1 MTGSVTEFLTI
12 DDALEVA
19 RLVTGEPARVRD
31 FADLTAALA
40 RPQQTTRG
48 QDVFPGIWDKA
59 AALMEW
65 LGRSYA
71 LVDGN
76 KRLTWNATW
85 YFLGMNGHPLAEPLD
100 EDAAFE
106 FMYDLV
112 RGRLTSPHRVRAAP
126 VRRLTGPGPRTWPTA
141 GPGWARPGGART
153 SGSSRW
159 RSSAAA
165 ARTSPRAAP

>member
-1 MTGSVTEFLTI
+1 MTYFLTT

-19 RLVTGEPARVRD
+19 SLVTGEPARVRD

-40 RPQQTTRG
+40 RPQQTADG
-48 QDVFPGIWDKA
+48 QDMYPGIWDKA
-59 AALMEW
+59 AALMEG

-85 YFLGMNGHPLAEPLD
+85 YFLGVNGCPLAEPLD
-100 EDAAFE
+100 EDAAHE

-112 RGRLTSPHRVRAAP
+112 RGRLTGPDIASGLRRFAA
-126 VRRLTGPGPRTWPTA
+126 
-141 GPGWARPGGART
+141 
-153 SGSSRW
+153 
-159 RSSAAA
+159 
-165 ARTSPRAAP
+165 

>member
-1 MTGSVTEFLTI
+1 VTGSVTEFLTA

-19 RLVTGEPARVRD
+19 RLVTGEPPRVRD
-31 FADLTAALA
+31 FGDLDAALA
-40 RPQQTTRG
+40 RPRQT
-48 QDVFPGIWDKA
+48 QDGRELFPDIWDKA
-59 AALMEW
+59 AALMES

-100 EDAAFE
+100 EEAAFQ

-112 RGRLTSPHRVRAAP
+112 RGRITAPAIAERLQKFAA
-126 VRRLTGPGPRTWPTA
+126 
-141 GPGWARPGGART
+141 
-153 SGSSRW
+153 
-159 RSSAAA
+159 
-165 ARTSPRAAP
+165 

>member
-1 MTGSVTEFLTI
+1 VTYFLTT

-19 RLVTGEPARVRD
+19 SLVTGEPARVRD

-40 RPQQTTRG
+40 RPQQSAGG
-48 QDVFPGIWDKA
+48 QDVYPGIWDKA
-59 AALMEW
+59 AALMEG

-85 YFLGMNGHPLAEPLD
+85 FFLGVNGHPLAEPLD
-100 EDAAFE
+100 EDAAQQ

-112 RGRLTSPHRVRAAP
+112 RGRLTVAAIAS
-126 VRRLTGPGPRTWPTA
+126 RLRQF
-141 GPGWARPGGART
+141 
-153 SGSSRW
+153 
-159 RSSAAA
+159 AA
-165 ARTSPRAAP
+165 

>member
-1 MTGSVTEFLTI
+1 MTSPVTGPGPDRVVQFLTV

-31 FADLTAALA
+31 FADLHAALA
-40 RPQQTTRG
+40 RPQQAEDGREL
-48 QDVFPGIWDKA
+48 FPGIWDKA
-59 AALMEW
+59 AALMES

-85 YFLGMNGHPLAEPLD
+85 FFLGMNGHPLAEPLD
-100 EDAAFE
+100 EEAAFQ

-112 RGRLTSPHRVRAAP
+112 RGRLTTPDIAAGL
-126 VRRLTGPGPRTWPTA
+126 RQF
-141 GPGWARPGGART
+141 
-153 SGSSRW
+153 
-159 RSSAAA
+159 AA
-165 ARTSPRAAP
+165 

>member
-1 MTGSVTEFLTI
+1 MTDFLTL

-31 FADLTAALA
+31 FADLDAALTLP
-40 RPQQTTRG
+40 RQT
-48 QDVFPGIWDKA
+48 QDGRELFPGIWDKA
-59 AALMEW
+59 AALMES

-85 YFLGMNGHPLAEPLD
+85 FFLGVNGHPLAEPLD
-100 EDAAFE
+100 EEAAFQ

-112 RGRLTSPHRVRAAP
+112 RGRVTAPAIAERLREFAA
-126 VRRLTGPGPRTWPTA
+126 
-141 GPGWARPGGART
+141 
-153 SGSSRW
+153 
-159 RSSAAA
+159 
-165 ARTSPRAAP
+165 